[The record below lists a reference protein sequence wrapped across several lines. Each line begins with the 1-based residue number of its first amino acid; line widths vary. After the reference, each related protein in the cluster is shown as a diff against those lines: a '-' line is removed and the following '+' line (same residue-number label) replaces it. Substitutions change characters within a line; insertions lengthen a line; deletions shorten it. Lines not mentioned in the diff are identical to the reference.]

1 MLKDMKYWNL
11 NKINKSA
18 FEKVGPIPKSISKV
32 FDKFQKE
39 LDPNSETEA
48 LEEFKVSKYQT
59 VTSLKYIVLLLITPI
74 IINQTSKSFIIGPFI
89 DHLWNDKQLTLFLNE
104 SQEERAF
111 AELQRFEE
119 RLHFELLIGQIPDSS
134 YKLINE
140 KITNKALELAKEYA
154 NESASAI
161 KNMVGDL
168 LSIAIFIVLIQS
180 SKRQVSILKSFI
192 NELIYSLSDTAKAF
206 LIILFT
212 DMFVGFHSPHG
223 WEVIIEAMLRR
234 FGLPESRDFIFV
246 FISTFPVIL
255 DTIFKYW
262 IFRYLNRIS
271 PSAVAT
277 YHNMNE

>member
-1 MLKDMKYWNL
+1 MKYWNL
-11 NKINKSA
+11 SKINKSA
-18 FEKVGPIPKSISKV
+18 FEKIGPIPKSISKV

-39 LDPNSETEA
+39 LDPNSEIEA

-74 IINQTSKSFIIGPFI
+74 IINQTSKSFIIGPFV
-89 DHLWNDKQLTLFLNE
+89 DHLWNNKQLTLFLNE

-119 RLHFELLIGQIPDSS
+119 RLHFEILVGQIPDSS

-154 NESASAI
+154 NESANAI

-168 LSIAIFIVLIQS
+168 LSIAVFIVLIKF
-180 SKRQVSILKSFI
+180 SKRQLSILKSFI

>member
-1 MLKDMKYWNL
+1 MKYWNL

-39 LDPNSETEA
+39 LDPNSENEA

-59 VTSLKYIVLLLITPI
+59 VTSLKYIILLLITPV

-89 DHLWNDKQLTLFLNE
+89 DHLWNNKQLTLFLNE

-111 AELQRFEE
+111 SELQRFEE
-119 RLHFELLIGQIPDSS
+119 RLHFEILVGQIPDSS

-140 KITNKALELAKEYA
+140 KITDKALELAKEYA

>member
-1 MLKDMKYWNL
+1 MKYWNL

-39 LDPNSETEA
+39 LDPNSEIEA

-59 VTSLKYIVLLLITPI
+59 VTSLKYIGLLLITPI

-119 RLHFELLIGQIPDSS
+119 RLHFEILIGQIPDSS

-140 KITNKALELAKEYA
+140 KITNKALELAEEYA
-154 NESASAI
+154 NESANAI
-161 KNMVGDL
+161 KNMIGDI
-168 LSIAIFIVLIQS
+168 LSIAIFIALIQS

-246 FISTFPVIL
+246 FISTFPVVL

>member
-1 MLKDMKYWNL
+1 MKYWNL

-18 FEKVGPIPKSISKV
+18 FETIGPIPKSISKV

-39 LDPNSETEA
+39 LDPNSEMEA
-48 LEEFKVSKYQT
+48 LEEFKVSRYQT
-59 VTSLKYIVLLLITPI
+59 IASFKYIAFLFILPI
-74 IINQTSKSFIIGPFI
+74 MINQTSKSLIIGPCV
-89 DHLWNDKQLTLFLNE
+89 DYVWNNKKLALFLNE
-104 SQEERAF
+104 SQEERAL

-119 RLHFELLIGQIPDSS
+119 KLHFEILTGQLKDSS
-134 YKLINE
+134 YDLINQQ
-140 KITNKALELAKEYA
+140 ITAKAIELAKQYA
-154 NESASAI
+154 NESADAI
-161 KNMVGDL
+161 KNIVSDL
-168 LSIAIFIVLIQS
+168 LSIIAFITLVQS
-180 SKRQVSILKSFI
+180 NKRQISILKSFF

-206 LIILFT
+206 IIILFT

-223 WEVIIEAMLRR
+223 WEVIIEAILRR
-234 FGLPESRDFIFV
+234 FGLPESRNFIFV
-246 FISTFPVIL
+246 FISTFPVVL

>member
-1 MLKDMKYWNL
+1 MKYWNL

-18 FEKVGPIPKSISKV
+18 FEKIGPIPKSISKV

-48 LEEFKVSKYQT
+48 LEEFRVSKYQT

-89 DHLWNDKQLTLFLNE
+89 DHLWNNKQFTLFLNE

-119 RLHFELLIGQIPDSS
+119 RLHFEILIGQIPDSS

>member
-1 MLKDMKYWNL
+1 MKYWNL
-11 NKINKSA
+11 KKINQSTLDKTG
-18 FEKVGPIPKSISKV
+18 VIPRSISKL
-32 FDKFQKE
+32 FEKFKKE
-39 LDPNSETEA
+39 LDPNAEVEA
-48 LEEFKVSKYQT
+48 LEEFKVARYQT
-59 VTSLKYIVLLLITPI
+59 VASVKYILFLFIMPI
-74 IINQTSKSFIIGPFI
+74 IINQISKSFIFGPSINYF
-89 DHLWNDKQLTLFLNE
+89 WNRQNHSIFLNE

-119 RLHFELLIGQIPDSS
+119 ELHFEILIG
-134 YKLINE
+134 KINDPSAIFINN
-140 KITNKALELAKEYA
+140 KMTTKALEIATKYSY
-154 NESASAI
+154 ESSCAI
-161 KNMVGDL
+161 KNILADI
-168 LSIAIFIVLIQS
+168 LSCTIFISIIIT
-180 SKRQVSILKSFI
+180 SKRQFSILKSFI
-192 NELIYSLSDTAKAF
+192 NELIYGLSDTAKAF

-223 WEVIIEAMLRR
+223 WEVVIEIILRH

-262 IFRYLNRIS
+262 IFRYLNKIS

>member
-1 MLKDMKYWNL
+1 MKYWNL
-11 NKINKSA
+11 KKIKQSSLD
-18 FEKVGPIPKSISKV
+18 KTGIIPRSISKI
-32 FDKFQKE
+32 FDKFKKE
-39 LDPNSETEA
+39 LDPNAEVDT
-48 LEEFKVSKYQT
+48 LEEFKVSRYQT
-59 VTSLKYIVLLLITPI
+59 VASVKYILFLILMPI
-74 IINQTSKSFIIGPFI
+74 IINQLSKSFIFEPFI
-89 DHLWNDKQLTLFLNE
+89 NHLWNKDIHSIFLNQ

-119 RLHFELLIGQIPDSS
+119 KLHFEMLIGKIKNDSS
-134 YKLINE
+134 NSINYQ
-140 KITNKALELAKEYA
+140 ITKKALELATEYA
-154 NESASAI
+154 NESSQAV
-161 KNMVGDL
+161 KNILADF
-168 LSIAIFIVLIQS
+168 LSCTIFISILIF
-180 SKRQVSILKSFI
+180 SKRQLSILKSFI
-192 NELIYSLSDTAKAF
+192 NELIYGLSDTAKAF

-223 WEVIIEAMLRR
+223 WEVIIEVMLRH

-262 IFRYLNRIS
+262 IFRYLNKIS

>member
-1 MLKDMKYWNL
+1 MKYWNL
-11 NKINKSA
+11 KKINQSSLDKTG
-18 FEKVGPIPKSISKV
+18 VIPRSISKL
-32 FDKFQKE
+32 FEKFKKE
-39 LDPNSETEA
+39 LDPNAEVEA
-48 LEEFKVSKYQT
+48 IEEFKVARYQT
-59 VTSLKYIVLLLITPI
+59 IASVKYVVFLFIIPVL
-74 IINQTSKSFIIGPFI
+74 INQVSKSFLFGPFI
-89 DHLWNDKQLTLFLNE
+89 NYLWNRDEHIIFLNH

-119 RLHFELLIGQIPDSS
+119 KLHFEILIGKIDSPS
-134 YKLINE
+134 SNLINYKMTE
-140 KITNKALELAKEYA
+140 KALELAIDYA
-154 NESASAI
+154 NESSCAI
-161 KNMVGDL
+161 TNILADL
-168 LSIAIFIVLIQS
+168 LSIAIFISILIS
-180 SKRQVSILKSFI
+180 SKRQFSILKSFL

-223 WEVIIEAMLRR
+223 WEVIIEIILRHL
-234 FGLPESRDFIFV
+234 GLPESRDFIFV

-262 IFRYLNRIS
+262 IFRYLNKIS